1 MADVFISYAREDSDF
16 VHLLSSALKTKGR
29 ETSIDTQDLSAL
41 CPSAVLCAGSDLG
54 DRATFFSTRVDLI
67 GGQQA

>member
-1 MADVFISYAREDSDF
+1 

-67 GGQQA
+67 GG